1 MAIFLD
7 ACFSGETPKGMIV
20 DSASAIMVQPKLPA
34 TASGM
39 TVLTAASRDQ
49 VANWDDV
56 AKHGLF
62 TRYLLQA
69 LRGKADAEPYGKR

>member
-1 MAIFLD
+1 
-7 ACFSGETPKGMIV
+7 
-20 DSASAIMVQPKLPA
+20 MVQTKLPA

-39 TVLTAASRDQ
+39 TVLTAARRDQ
-49 VANWDDV
+49 VANWDNT